1 MICLHCLH
9 FFPTIPVVLLLMQ
22 QFCCFLSRLRIFSP
36 AHASQYF
43 RATGEHHLQDVLGAS
58 PVHGP
63 PMMAGDKVMH
73 YAMNIGD
80 STLMLSDAMDGQPDA
95 LSTRAYVYVED
106 VDAVCKKA
114 TAAGM
119 CWLHFSMSVNH
130 AANNAART
138 AFRTSGCSVLLH
150 TVSIYIFSTF
160 QAGSVR

>member
-1 MICLHCLH
+1 
-9 FFPTIPVVLLLMQ
+9 
-22 QFCCFLSRLRIFSP
+22 
-36 AHASQYF
+36 
-43 RATGEHHLQDVLGAS
+43 
-58 PVHGP
+58 
-63 PMMAGDKVMH
+63 MMAGDKVMH